1 VHPAGIDPPNGASTV
16 DKFPWQSALSNE
28 PALEHKVGD
37 RLYSLRVN
45 RTDPNVKV
53 RQVFWPGTQGHIGY
67 TGRWGQR
74 VTNDPQTRRAGLKF
88 PEFWAEFINAFAKGK
103 SQ

>member
-1 VHPAGIDPPNGASTV
+1 M
-16 DKFPWQSALSNE
+16 
-28 PALEHKVGD
+28 
-37 RLYSLRVN
+37 
-45 RTDPNVKV
+45 
-53 RQVFWPGTQGHIGY
+53 FWPGIQGHVGY

-88 PEFWAEFINAFAKGK
+88 PEFWVEFVNAFAKGK